1 MNTLDRR
8 SLGIKAEDR
17 ACAFL
22 IAQGFDILKRNYRYK
37 RGEID
42 VIASD
47 QQVMVFVEVKY
58 RSNLSYGNPEDFV
71 SENQKRLVIE
81 VADNFLHSINWEKN
95 IRFDII
101 AIDSGG
107 GLEHFI
113 DAFY

>member
-1 MNTLDRR
+1 MDKSDKH
-8 SLGIKAEDR
+8 SLGLRAEDR
-17 ACAFL
+17 ACVFL
-22 IAQGFDILKRNYRYK
+22 NAQGFEIVERNYRYK

-42 VIASD
+42 IIASN
-47 QQVMVFVEVKY
+47 QEMMIFVEVKY

-81 VADNFLHSINWEKN
+81 SADNFLHNINWKKN

-101 AIDSGG
+101 AINSDS
-107 GLEHFI
+107 LEHFT

>member
-1 MNTLDRR
+1 MNKLDRR
-8 SLGIKAEDR
+8 SLGIKAEDKS
-17 ACAFL
+17 CAFL
-22 IAQGFDILKRNYRYK
+22 IELGFDIEERNYRYK

-42 VIASD
+42 IIASD
-47 QQVMVFVEVKY
+47 DETMIFVEVKF

-81 VADNFLHSINWEKN
+81 AADNFLQSIKWEKN

-101 AIDSGG
+101 AIDGSGN
-107 GLEHFI
+107 LEHFK